1 MKMTAIEILQMLE
14 QMFPDAHCELDYKD
28 LYQLSVAVILS
39 AQTTDVSVN
48 KVTPQL
54 FVKYPDLQSLSNANV
69 EEVENLIRNIGLY
82 RNKAKNIMGFSNAV
96 LANFSGSIPNTLEEL
111 IQLPGV
117 GRKTA
122 NVILSEFYKVPAIAV
137 DTHVERVSKR
147 LGLAKPNDNVLQVE
161 KSLQKKIPKE
171 LWSKAHHLLIF
182 FGRYQCKAQKPECE
196 TCPFIEICT
205 NKKKNVSSK

>member
-1 MKMTAIEILQMLE
+1 MKMTAVEILQVLDE
-14 QMFPDAHCELDYKD
+14 LFPDAHCELDYEN
-28 LYQLSVAVILS
+28 LYQLSLAVILS

-48 KVTPQL
+48 KVTPKL
-54 FVKYPDLQSLSNANV
+54 FAKYPDLQSLASAKV
-69 EEVENLIRNIGLY
+69 EDVENLIRNIGLY
-82 RNKAKNIMGFSNAV
+82 RNKAKNIMGFSSAV

-147 LGLAKPNDNVLQVE
+147 LGLAKPNDSVLQVE
-161 KSLQKKIPKE
+161 KRLQKKIPKD

-182 FGRYQCKAQKPECE
+182 FGRYHCKAQKPECVR
-196 TCPFIEICT
+196 CPFIEICT
-205 NKKKNVSSK
+205 NKKRTPLH